1 MADDKQGTAKNK
13 MGELFVDIGS
23 TGFGTLIKG
32 LNTLS
37 ASFMLAKNGAK
48 QMSDMIIKPAKEAGN
63 AAVEIGKVAN
73 ALGTS
78 NKEVQKMQMYLKSK
92 NASESLLNDLANL
105 KQIIYDV
112 HTGMGQLPEGMS
124 VALNRTGH
132 NIMEYSGTFESTLKL
147 LDDIRNATKG
157 MNAEARNQI
166 FRQMGM
172 SSEWGYLWDRG
183 DFNLRD
189 AALVSDEAIEKNI
202 QAAEAMAKLAATTES
217 LKIEL
222 IGKIAPAL
230 TTIANWLSNKE
241 VDLKAGKYNNQ
252 INTVKTGTTNA
263 GKTISKGVGSAVMAT
278 PIGTAIVAGGAVYAI
293 GKKLKDT
300 AQKGGVTGGAAPVLE
315 IPKPLDIANN
325 NETSFENKQNLQTP
339 ENMQSS
345 TNIPSQMYQNL
356 TQSTHIEIT
365 NQNTIN
371 GDNASEIANRIASIN
386 SQDIAYNQ
394 FQAHNLA
401 GI

>member
-23 TGFGTLIKG
+23 TGLGTLIKG
-32 LNTLS
+32 LNTIS

-183 DFNLRD
+183 DFNLKD
-189 AALVSDEAIEKNI
+189 AALISDDAIEKNI

-241 VDLKAGKYNNQ
+241 VDLKSGKYNNQ

-263 GKTISKGVGSAVMAT
+263 SKTISKGVGSAVMAT

-293 GKKLKDT
+293 GKQLKDT
-300 AQKGGVTGGAAPVLE
+300 AQKGRVTGGAAPILE
-315 IPKPLDIANN
+315 MPKPLDIANN
-325 NETSFENKQNLQTP
+325 NETSFENKQNLQSP

>member
-1 MADDKQGTAKNK
+1 M
-13 MGELFVDIGS
+13 
-23 TGFGTLIKG
+23 
-32 LNTLS
+32 
-37 ASFMLAKNGAK
+37 
-48 QMSDMIIKPAKEAGN
+48 
-63 AAVEIGKVAN
+63 
-73 ALGTS
+73 
-78 NKEVQKMQMYLKSK
+78 
-92 NASESLLNDLANL
+92 
-105 KQIIYDV
+105 
-112 HTGMGQLPEGMS
+112 
-124 VALNRTGH
+124 
-132 NIMEYSGTFESTLKL
+132 
-147 LDDIRNATKG
+147 
-157 MNAEARNQI
+157 
-166 FRQMGM
+166 
-172 SSEWGYLWDRG
+172 
-183 DFNLRD
+183 
-189 AALVSDEAIEKNI
+189 
-202 QAAEAMAKLAATTES
+202 
-217 LKIEL
+217 
-222 IGKIAPAL
+222 

-278 PIGTAIVAGGAVYAI
+278 PIGTAVVAGGAVYAI

-394 FQAHNLA
+394 FQAHTLA

>member
-23 TGFGTLIKG
+23 TGLGTLIKG

-78 NKEVQKMQMYLKSK
+78 NKEVQKMQMYFKSK

-189 AALVSDEAIEKNI
+189 AALISDEAIEKNI

-278 PIGTAIVAGGAVYAI
+278 PIGTAVVAGSAVYAI

-300 AQKGGVTGGAAPVLE
+300 AQKGRVTGGAAPILE
-315 IPKPLDIANN
+315 MPKPLNIANN